1 MSKTI
6 KSIIPF
12 VLLGLALTFMTQF
25 KQLETLSAKEEV
37 EITNFQKEASKDQS
51 QSKTAENNQ
60 EGDAKAAASSANET
74 EQTSTTAD
82 QQKEYAITSNQNI
95 VRVYDQQGEQVF
107 KTTLSDWKKNQHHYY
122 DKYNLDS

>member
-1 MSKTI
+1 MFKTV

-25 KQLETLSAKEEV
+25 KQWETLSAKEEV

-60 EGDAKAAASSANET
+60 EDGAKASATSANET

-107 KTTLSDWKKNQHHYY
+107 KTTLSDWKKNQRHYY

>member
-1 MSKTI
+1 MFKTV

-25 KQLETLSAKEEV
+25 KQWETLSAKEEV

-60 EGDAKAAASSANET
+60 EDGAKASASSANET

-82 QQKEYAITSNQNI
+82 HQKEYAITSNQNI
-95 VRVYDQQGEQVF
+95 VRVYDQKGEQVF
-107 KTTLSDWKKNQHHYY
+107 KTTLSDWKKKQSHYY